1 MCDRGAPGPRVYKL
15 TILKV
20 KFKNKK
26 PYALF
31 TAYNFDELCSKIDNL
46 LNEYNLTPE
55 DIKLELANNDEAEAF
70 IVKK

>member
-20 KFKNKK
+20 KFKNKH

-31 TAYNFDELCSKIDNL
+31 TAYDLNEFYSKVDNL

-55 DIKLELANNDEAEAF
+55 DIKLELANDDEAKDF